1 MTSAIAVPTWSRTT
15 KARNVG
21 SAWSMFQPSS
31 LGRITIC
38 PRLLTGKSSVT
49 PCSNANTS
57 AWKSDIVSYDAG
69 MTVGPVVVLAGG
81 VGAARF
87 LRGLVRVVPPEEIV
101 VIGNTGDDMWWHG
114 LYIAPDL
121 DTVTYWLAGVAD
133 EARGWGIRGDTVTAQ
148 AAVAPPT
155 DASWFQL
162 GDRDLATYLYR
173 TGRLTSGASLHTV
186 TAELAEQLGVRSR
199 ILPMCDEPVETRL
212 KTDAGGLHFQEYFV
226 RERYRPR
233 VREIYWTGLD
243 VARPAPGVAEALSA
257 SRAVLIAP
265 SNPSISI
272 GPILRVPGMR
282 ELVAT
287 VRDRTVAISPV
298 IAGRAVKGPTVELLR
313 AEGIRPDALGVAE
326 IYRDVARGLVLDSA
340 DASLAPA
347 IAALGYR
354 IAVRPTMLDNSE
366 AARDVA
372 RAALDILQQPAA
384 A

>member
-1 MTSAIAVPTWSRTT
+1 M
-15 KARNVG
+15 
-21 SAWSMFQPSS
+21 
-31 LGRITIC
+31 
-38 PRLLTGKSSVT
+38 
-49 PCSNANTS
+49 
-57 AWKSDIVSYDAG
+57 
-69 MTVGPVVVLAGG
+69 
-81 VGAARF
+81 
-87 LRGLVRVVPPEEIV
+87 
-101 VIGNTGDDMWWHG
+101 
-114 LYIAPDL
+114 
-121 DTVTYWLAGVAD
+121 
-133 EARGWGIRGDTVTAQ
+133 
-148 AAVAPPT
+148 
-155 DASWFQL
+155 SWFQL
-162 GDRDLATYLYR
+162 GDRDLATHLYR
-173 TGRLTSGASLHTV
+173 TGRLMASAPLHAV

-212 KTDAGGLHFQEYFV
+212 KTDAGDLHFQEYFV

-243 VARPAPGVAEALSA
+243 AARPAPGVAEALSA

-282 ELVAT
+282 ELVAA

-326 IYRDVARGLVLDSA
+326 VYRDVARGFVLDSA

-354 IAVRPTMLDNSE
+354 IAVRPTMLDDGE
-366 AARDVA
+366 AAREVA

>member
-1 MTSAIAVPTWSRTT
+1 
-15 KARNVG
+15 
-21 SAWSMFQPSS
+21 
-31 LGRITIC
+31 
-38 PRLLTGKSSVT
+38 
-49 PCSNANTS
+49 
-57 AWKSDIVSYDAG
+57 
-69 MTVGPVVVLAGG
+69 
-81 VGAARF
+81 
-87 LRGLVRVVPPEEIV
+87 
-101 VIGNTGDDMWWHG
+101 
-114 LYIAPDL
+114 
-121 DTVTYWLAGVAD
+121 
-133 EARGWGIRGDTVTAQ
+133 
-148 AAVAPPT
+148 
-155 DASWFQL
+155 
-162 GDRDLATYLYR
+162 
-173 TGRLTSGASLHTV
+173 
-186 TAELAEQLGVRSR
+186 VRSR

-212 KTDAGGLHFQEYFV
+212 KTDAGDLHFQEYFV

-243 VARPAPGVAEALSA
+243 AARPAPGVAEALSA

-282 ELVAT
+282 ELVAA

-326 IYRDVARGLVLDSA
+326 VYRDVARGFVLDSA

-354 IAVRPTMLDNSE
+354 IAVRPTMLDDGE
-366 AARDVA
+366 AAREVA